1 MEELF
6 ELKTAIKEQRYLE
19 ALNLVKEME
28 EMSRDDKINKIDSF
42 SLILLLHLIKQHAEK
57 RTTRSWDL
65 SIHHAV
71 RQICRTNKRR
81 KSGGYY
87 LNQEEL
93 QDIIEN
99 AYPTALKMAALE
111 AFEGQHTA
119 EQLSAQVVDEKIKHQ
134 ALELILA
141 EIETV

>member
-19 ALNLVKEME
+19 ALNLVEEME

-93 QDIIEN
+93 QDIIE
-99 AYPTALKMAALE
+99 KR
-111 AFEGQHTA
+111 
-119 EQLSAQVVDEKIKHQ
+119 LSNCVENGCFRSF
-134 ALELILA
+134 
-141 EIETV
+141 